1 MKKLLFLLV
10 FAPAFILAQSPPW
23 EVGLT
28 NVPAATTVVVSQTV
42 HVQQMTLV
50 NTTGSAV
57 TVTVLDRSTNCNGAA
72 CTVFAASIAANTV
85 YTVPLGGVR
94 AQGGVTWVAST
105 ANAVSGWMR
114 GTF

>member
-1 MKKLLFLLV
+1 MKTLLLFVALV
-10 FAPAFILAQSPPW
+10 ALPLGAQAPPW

-28 NVPAATTVVVSQTV
+28 NVPAASTVVISQTV

-57 TVTVLDRSTNCNGAA
+57 TVTVQDLSTNCNGAA
-72 CTVFAASIAANTV
+72 CTVFAASIAANTT
-85 YTVPLGGVR
+85 YTVTLGGTK
-94 AQGGVTWVAST
+94 ANGGVQWVAST